1 MENILAVRD
10 GYRLQ
15 GWSKI
20 IQECQASGLSNRE
33 FCTQRGIPEKKYY
46 YWLRK
51 LRKTAAASMPP
62 PQLVRLE
69 ESSGASEKRWIEIR
83 YGEAELKLPEDV
95 DLKAVVS
102 LLHALRSHD

>member
-1 MENILAVRD
+1 MGRDHSGVSGQWVDEQGILHAARD
-10 GYRLQ
+10 
-15 GWSKI
+15 
-20 IQECQASGLSNRE
+20 SGEEVL
-33 FCTQRGIPEKKYY
+33 YY

>member
-1 MENILAVRD
+1 MGRDHAGVSGQRTDEQGVLRTARDFRENIL
-10 GYRLQ
+10 L
-15 GWSKI
+15 
-20 IQECQASGLSNRE
+20 L
-33 FCTQRGIPEKKYY
+33 
-46 YWLRK
+46 LRK
-51 LRKTAAASMPP
+51 LRQTAAASISP

-69 ESSGASEKRWIEIR
+69 ENGEAPEKRRIEIR